1 MANETQDIVGT
12 LDHLAMTAISEKDVA
27 SRLTEAFEA
36 LTQNNEPPTTQ
47 LSDAMKNN
55 LDMTK
60 KLKLKPTKDPEEM
73 KLADKSNRKAALG
86 NNLDPYGFCW
96 THGFRVTKRHISQN
110 YSAPVAGHQREAT
123 RKRSWEAT
131 RPGNDTMG

>member
-1 MANETQDIVGT
+1 
-12 LDHLAMTAISEKDVA
+12 MTAISEKDVA

-86 NNLDPYGFCW
+86 NNFDPYGYFW
-96 THGFRVTKRHISQN
+96 THGFRGTKRHISQN

-123 RKRSWEAT
+123 MKRSWEAT